1 MGFPFPITPF
11 ALMPKIALLDGY
23 SAAHYAQ
30 KLPQS
35 LVKGFVIL
43 VGFAMTIVFFWRGY
57 R

>member
-1 MGFPFPITPF
+1 MGFPFPITPSG
-11 ALMPKIALLDGY
+11 LTPKIALLDGY

-30 KLPQS
+30 KLPHS
-35 LVKGFVIL
+35 WVKGFVVL